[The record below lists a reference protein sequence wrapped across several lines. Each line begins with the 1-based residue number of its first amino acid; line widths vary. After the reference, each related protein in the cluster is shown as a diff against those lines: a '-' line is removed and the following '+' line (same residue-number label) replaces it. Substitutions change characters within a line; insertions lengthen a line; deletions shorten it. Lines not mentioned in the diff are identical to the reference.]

1 MAENIAYG
9 DSRDALD
16 MKKIERAAR
25 LANAEEF
32 IKKLPNG
39 YNSHLG
45 DRASS
50 LSGGQRQRSSHN
62 LILILDKLMDP
73 AAYITAI
80 LNLIFLYLFTS
91 DWHVPI
97 MWFILRLAIA
107 RAIYQDASILI
118 LDEATSALDN
128 KSEELVRE
136 ALEALMV
143 GHTVSCFSS
152 RSLNILHGF

>member
-1 MAENIAYG
+1 
-9 DSRDALD
+9 
-16 MKKIERAAR
+16 
-25 LANAEEF
+25 
-32 IKKLPNG
+32 
-39 YNSHLG
+39 
-45 DRASS
+45 
-50 LSGGQRQRSSHN
+50 
-62 LILILDKLMDP
+62 
-73 AAYITAI
+73 
-80 LNLIFLYLFTS
+80 
-91 DWHVPI
+91 

-152 RSLNILHGF
+152 RILE